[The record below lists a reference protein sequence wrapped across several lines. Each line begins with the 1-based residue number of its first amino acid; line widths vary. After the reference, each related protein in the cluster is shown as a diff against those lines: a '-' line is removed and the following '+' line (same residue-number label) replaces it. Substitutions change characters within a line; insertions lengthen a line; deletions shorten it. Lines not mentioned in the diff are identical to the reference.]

1 MDLMIALLWAHPLA
15 WLLRSQW
22 REEIEHQADRAVL
35 ARISHTFRREAQRE
49 PCSGKEGADFGGGL
63 CEFTLS
69 TAKIKPDAANA
80 WLPRAA
86 ADKCENSGL
95 GQIEADEYASDLL
108 RLVRTGH
115 TPPPPIGVAFAHSS
129 SSNRF
134 RRRLLRLFETPNES
148 KRSGAIA
155 CIAAALLFAFTLLA
169 LSCHILPDSAPEMTV
184 ETQLRLNANPFPT
197 DF

>member
-1 MDLMIALLWAHPLA
+1 MDLMIALLWVHPLA

-35 ARISHTFRREAQRE
+35 
-49 PCSGKEGADFGGGL
+49 
-63 CEFTLS
+63 
-69 TAKIKPDAANA
+69 
-80 WLPRAA
+80 
-86 ADKCENSGL
+86 

-115 TPPPPIGVAFAHSS
+115 APPPPIGVAFAHSS

-148 KRSGAIA
+148 KRSGTIA
-155 CIAAALLFAFTLLA
+155 CAAAALLFTFTLLT
-169 LSCHILPDSAPEMTV
+169 LSWHHSVASLHSDRQDPAMTSCCSAAKRNSKSNEAPRSPFTESPPAPVTNAHPLGLSHPNGLPLTASRPAPH
-184 ETQLRLNANPFPT
+184 R
-197 DF
+197 